1 MQHWRGARPLREA
14 WGLGLAHGL
23 FCVGCC
29 WALMLIMFVVGT
41 GNVGWMLAL
50 ALVMAV
56 EKNLAWGRR
65 LSAPVGRGAPRL
77 ERGGGGAARGLTPAS
92 RPP

>member
-1 MQHWRGARPLREA
+1 MGHWRGARPLTEA

-29 WALMLIMFVVGT
+29 WALMLVSFAIGM
-41 GNVGWMLAL
+41 GNLGLMLVL
-50 ALVMAV
+50 GLVMAA

-65 LSAPVGRGAPRL
+65 LSAPVGVVLLGA
-77 ERGGGGAARGLTPAS
+77 GALLVGLHLPGLA
-92 RPP
+92 